1 MPTHEDLTR
10 PQAVKGSGNRAFGA
24 VITIVLA
31 IFGLWPLIGG
41 GALRPSLLIAA
52 VVLLAITLVAPA
64 LLRIPNRLWFRFG
77 MLLNRLV
84 SPVVL
89 AFLFYVVVTPMAM
102 LMRSVRKD
110 SLRLR
115 QKHGD
120 EGYWIK
126 RDPPGPKPESMS
138 DQF

>member
-1 MPTHEDLTR
+1 
-10 PQAVKGSGNRAFGA
+10 
-24 VITIVLA
+24 
-31 IFGLWPLIGG
+31 
-41 GALRPSLLIAA
+41 
-52 VVLLAITLVAPA
+52 
-64 LLRIPNRLWFRFG
+64 

-120 EGYWIK
+120 EGSWIK